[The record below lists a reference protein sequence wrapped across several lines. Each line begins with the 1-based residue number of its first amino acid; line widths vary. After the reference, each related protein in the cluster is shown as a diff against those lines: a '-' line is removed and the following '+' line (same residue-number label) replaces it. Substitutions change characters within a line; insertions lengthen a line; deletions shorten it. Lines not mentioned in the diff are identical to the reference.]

1 MNKQFLCSA
10 GVTLALTILAGLAAD
25 TGMKGMCSALALSA
39 VGAFGVA
46 MFTWGTPDA

>member
-10 GVTLALTILAGLAAD
+10 GVTLALTILA
-25 TGMKGMCSALALSA
+25 CSALALSA